1 MGRFDV
7 AEADGASCAEPA
19 EDVAEACE
27 EVWLGSGSGEM
38 VYLVCRTRP
47 RNGDQRGPSVLTLGL
62 ARLLVRL

>member
-7 AEADGASCAEPA
+7 AEADGASYAEP
-19 EDVAEACE
+19 AEACE
-27 EVWLGSGSGEM
+27 EVWLGSGSGEI